1 MSPQDYHSYKD
12 TIVNAILQCN
22 NLVEEHRKAMQRLDF
37 ELDDLH
43 EALDVL
49 QKQYLGYSDINEK

>member
-1 MSPQDYHSYKD
+1 MSVEDYHSYKT
-12 TIVNAILQCN
+12 TIVNAIIQCN
-22 NLVEEHRKAMQRLDF
+22 NLVEEHRKAMQKLDF

-49 QKQYLGYSDINEK
+49 QKQYLVYSNINEK